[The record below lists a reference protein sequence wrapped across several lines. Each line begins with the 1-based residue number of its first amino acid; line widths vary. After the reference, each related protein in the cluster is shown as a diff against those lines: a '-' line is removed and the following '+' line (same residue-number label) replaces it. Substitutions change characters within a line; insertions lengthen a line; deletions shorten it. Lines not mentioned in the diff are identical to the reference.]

1 MSVALHR
8 KDGDG
13 GNVSKLVRE
22 AYKCVFLLDLV
33 QKHYRGGAEPTNRG
47 RARQVEV
54 VMVKFIV
61 W

>member
-22 AYKCVFLLDLV
+22 AYKCVFCWTWCKKLKAELNRLIEAELDKSKL
-33 QKHYRGGAEPTNRG
+33 
-47 RARQVEV
+47 
-54 VMVKFIV
+54 
-61 W
+61 

>member
-22 AYKCVFLLDLV
+22 AYKCVFCWTWC
-33 QKHYRGGAEPTNRG
+33 KKIRARAKPTNRG
-47 RARQVEV
+47 RAG
-54 VMVKFIV
+54 
-61 W
+61 